1 MPLIFSAPL
10 PFVDG
15 CTVAMI
21 MILLNARVNFHDN
34 ELVVAKK
41 MVLAVMSLG

>member
-15 CTVAMI
+15 CTVAM
-21 MILLNARVNFHDN
+21 MILLNARVNFHNDV
-34 ELVVAKK
+34 LVVAKK
-41 MVLAVMSLG
+41 MVLAAMSLG